1 MFDSTYEFDWDD
13 TKAATNLSK
22 HGVRFEE
29 AMTVF
34 NDPLAMTRFDA
45 QHSDT
50 EERWITIGLAT
61 GATLTL
67 VVHTYSVIDAQH
79 VLIRIISA
87 RHSTKR
93 EARQYHEG

>member
-45 QHSDT
+45 QHSAPKNA
-50 EERWITIGLAT
+50 G
-61 GATLTL
+61 
-67 VVHTYSVIDAQH
+67 
-79 VLIRIISA
+79 
-87 RHSTKR
+87 
-93 EARQYHEG
+93 

>member
-1 MFDSTYEFDWDD
+1 MCNSTYEFDWDN

-34 NDPLAMTRFDA
+34 NDPLAMTRFEA
-45 QHSDT
+45 HHSDE
-50 EERWITIGLAT
+50 EERWVTLGLAM
-61 GATLTL
+61 GGGLIL
-67 VVHTYSVIDAQH
+67 VVRTYSAIDAQH

-87 RHSTKR
+87 RHSTRR